1 MLSCHL
7 PEAKPV
13 QPPSA
18 RLEQPL
24 HFQGRGCQTKRM
36 RSTGGSEGHHL
47 IMDQAIVQKGKHLA
61 LQPQQLW
68 SATVPKS
75 HSLIFRL
82 RFRLGKQPHQ
92 RPPMLLLYNSHCSHK
107 DCHFQNFW
115 LQRFHHNAHGLTH
128 WAITHSRGIL
138 CHKGF
143 FQVCWI
149 IHGTNFV
156 PPKQNH
162 TILRATYKPTT
173 ATTRM
178 Q

>member
-47 IMDQAIVQKGKHLA
+47 MDQAIVQKGKHLA

-92 RPPMLLLYNSHCSHK
+92 RPPMPFLYNCSHK
-107 DCHFQNFW
+107 GMLLPELLAPAISPQHTRVDPLGNHT
-115 LQRFHHNAHGLTH
+115 LQRYSMPQGFLPGL
-128 WAITHSRGIL
+128 L
-138 CHKGF
+138 D
-143 FQVCWI
+143 
-149 IHGTNFV
+149 
-156 PPKQNH
+156 QNH

-178 Q
+178 